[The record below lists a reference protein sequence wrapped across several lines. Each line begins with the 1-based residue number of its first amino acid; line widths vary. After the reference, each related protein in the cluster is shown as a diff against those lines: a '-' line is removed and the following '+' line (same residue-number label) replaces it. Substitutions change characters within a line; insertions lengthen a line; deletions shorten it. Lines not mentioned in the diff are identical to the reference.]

1 MLIFPAPMSLFDD
14 MELGFVQPAMSDEEI
29 LEADLAV
36 TDTANYEG
44 ERCGLC
50 MDLIID
56 RGVLDCCQH
65 WFCFTCIDNWA
76 TITNLCPLCQSEF
89 HLITCVPVYDTTGS
103 SKSEEEPVSRED
115 DWSVEGKNNTLSFQS
130 YYIDENAVVCLDGDG
145 CKVRSGSTSA
155 EDDSCLD
162 TSIAC
167 DSCDIWYHAS
177 CVGFDPEGTLENT
190 WLCPRCVAHQ
200 RLASLQESGNLCPG
214 NVGCDYMVEDALCG
228 KVSVA
233 VADAGET
240 AIVVSMVPRDLQTEM
255 QNESPLNVEV
265 DEAIK
270 GESVVLVSDAD
281 IRKVETETVE
291 NRATDP
297 ESATQNVAL
306 SLSQDTFSVMPPT
319 SFAFSELKPS
329 NDENAAKEPSTSGSQ
344 DVVGKLF
351 SESHLGMKTSEWQ
364 NTDLTKIETE
374 DATNNQTG
382 RDASQ
387 TTLMEDSALDVYNTA
402 AGAEKVPATQI
413 GAKRQH
419 MNSCVAMPV
428 IGDAAEPEAE
438 IETEVVPKKRRAED
452 EVEVGCFKDQTDTL
466 VSDDTKKCTILT
478 EVVDK
483 LSNNQET
490 PPDIM
495 NIVKGTER
503 KSSIT
508 DKPSARGENAGG
520 LRIKK
525 IMRTAGKDKESSN
538 VVQKLRKEIR
548 EAVRDKSSK
557 DLEENLFDAKLLAA
571 FRAVI
576 AGPRVEPDQKLSP
589 LAVKTKKSLLQK
601 GKVRESL
608 TKKIY
613 RTSNGRRKRAW
624 DRDCAVEFW
633 KYRCMTGTKPEKIET
648 LKSVLDLLRGNSTN
662 LEIMQ
667 EPDQPSA
674 DSILSRLYLADT
686 SVLPRKDDIK
696 PLSYLEGDSELKKE
710 QIIPGGKSVDHA
722 VKSVESNKDAYN
734 SGSSAKHGKV
744 PSSKHN
750 ASDSKV
756 PGKRPERSSVS
767 HMNSSNCGRW
777 KDMVSESDDLKRD
790 KRKWALEILARK
802 TASAGKGA
810 TSDEHED
817 NAIPKGNFPLLAQL
831 PKDMRPVLASTR
843 HNKVPKSVRQKQLYR
858 LTEHFLRNANL
869 QTICRTA
876 ETELAVADAINIERE
891 AADQSNSKLVY
902 LNLCSQEIKRCTE
915 YCKSSGTIEPPPP
928 SPLAV
933 PTEKPEQGTEEY
945 SDPEVEV
952 ALRAAGLLSDSPP
965 NTPSLTIGVPGEEK
979 DPSAEAGVVC
989 DKVTEAGRDS
999 KIEIYGQFEH
1009 NLGDTDYVGNGS
1021 MKVSEQPEEEEGS
1034 SKMKGVFS
1042 SSNPE
1047 NLDHAFDVEP
1057 SGVPLSECCECA
1069 RMRTSPVED
1078 VGNECSDSH
1087 KWSCDHVGE
1096 LPSVRKCEELCGPD
1110 IEPLMKK
1117 LSVRIG
1123 GTECDLTD
1131 TESRNGIAVPGD
1143 VKTCEPS
1150 QEVEQSDGVM
1160 MHHKSSG
1167 RNESSSISQD
1177 GKFEKEDREK
1187 HDKEWSDDAES
1198 IKRKVE
1204 AYIKEHI
1211 RPLCKSG
1218 VISVEQYR
1226 WAAAKSVEKVMKY
1239 HHKAKNANFLIK
1251 EGEKVKRL
1259 AEQYVEASQQR
1270 EKIDPS

>member
-1 MLIFPAPMSLFDD
+1 MSLFDD
-14 MELGFVQPAMSDEEI
+14 MELGLATPAMSDEEI
-29 LEADLAV
+29 LEADLI
-36 TDTANYEG
+36 TTQDTANFEG

-89 HLITCVPVYDTTGS
+89 QLITCVPVYDTVGS
-103 SKSEEEPVSRED
+103 NKFEEEQGSRED
-115 DWSVEGKNNTLSFQS
+115 DWCVEGKNNTLSFPS
-130 YYIDENAVVCLDGDG
+130 YYIDENAVVCLDGDD
-145 CKVRSGSTSA
+145 CKVRSGSASA
-155 EDDSCLD
+155 EGDSYLD

-177 CVGFDPEGTLENT
+177 CVGFDPEGTSENT

-200 RLASLQESGNLCPG
+200 MQNDLSLASLQESGNIWCPG
-214 NVGCDYMVEDALCG
+214 NVGRDYMVDDALCG

-240 AIVVSMVPRDLQTEM
+240 AIVVSMVQRDLQIEM
-255 QNESPLNVEV
+255 PNENPLNVEV
-265 DEAIK
+265 DEAIRR
-270 GESVVLVSDAD
+270 ESMALVADAN

-297 ESATQNVAL
+297 EPATQNVVL
-306 SLSQDTFSVMPPT
+306 SLSQDTCSVIPPA
-319 SFAFSELKPS
+319 SCAFSELKPN
-329 NDENAAKEPSTSGSQ
+329 NDENAANELSTSGCQ
-344 DVVGKLF
+344 DVIGKLF
-351 SESHLGMKTSEWQ
+351 SKSNLGMKTSEWQ
-364 NTDLTKIETE
+364 NTDGTKIETD

-382 RDASQ
+382 QDFSQ
-387 TTLMEDSALDVYNTA
+387 TTVMEDSTLDANNTA
-402 AGAEKVPATQI
+402 PDAEKVPAIQTC
-413 GAKRQH
+413 AKRKH
-419 MNSCVAMPV
+419 TSSRAMHV
-428 IGDAAEPEAE
+428 IGDTAVPKAE
-438 IETEVVPKKRRAED
+438 IKTEVVPKKRRLE
-452 EVEVGCFKDQTDTL
+452 ENVEVDCFEDQTDTL
-466 VSDDTKKCTILT
+466 VSDDTKKSTILAD
-478 EVVDK
+478 VADK
-483 LSNNQET
+483 FSNNQET

-495 NIVKGTER
+495 NIVKGTGR
-503 KSSIT
+503 KSSAT
-508 DKPSARGENAGG
+508 DKTSARGENAGG

-525 IMRTAGKDKESSN
+525 IMRTAGKDEEKSIL
-538 VVQKLRKEIR
+538 VQKLRKEIR
-548 EAVRDKSSK
+548 EAVQNKSSK
-557 DLEENLFDAKLLAA
+557 DLEENLVDAKLLAA

-576 AGPRVEPDQKLSP
+576 AGPRVEPVEKLTP
-589 LAVKTKKSLLQK
+589 LAVKAKKSLLQK

-613 RTSNGRRKRAW
+613 GSSNGRRKRAW
-624 DRDCAVEFW
+624 DRDCEVEFW
-633 KYRCMTGTKPEKIET
+633 KYRCMRATKPEKIET
-648 LKSVLDLLRGNSTN
+648 LKSVLGLLRGNSTN

-667 EPDQPSA
+667 EPDQPSS

-696 PLSYLEGDSELKKE
+696 PLSYLEVDSEQKKE
-710 QIIPGGKSVDHA
+710 QIIPGGRSVDHGI
-722 VKSVESNKDAYN
+722 K
-734 SGSSAKHGKV
+734 G

-750 ASDSKV
+750 APVSKV
-756 PGKRPERSSVS
+756 PARRPEGSSVS
-767 HMNSSNCGRW
+767 HLNSSNCGKG
-777 KDMVSESDDLKRD
+777 KDMVSKSDDLKRD

-802 TASAGKGA
+802 TASAGTGA

-817 NAIPKGNFPLLAQL
+817 NAILKGNFPLLAQL

-869 QTICRTA
+869 QTLCRTA

-891 AADQSNSKLVY
+891 VADRSNSKLVY
-902 LNLCSQEIKRCTE
+902 INLCSQEIMHCAE
-915 YCKSSGTIEPPPP
+915 NSKSSGAIEPTSL

-965 NTPSLTIGVPGEEK
+965 NTPSLTIGVLGEEK
-979 DPSAEAGVVC
+979 VPSAEAGEEVHDNITQAGC
-989 DKVTEAGRDS
+989 DSETD
-999 KIEIYGQFEH
+999 IYGEFEN
-1009 NLGDTDYVGNGS
+1009 NLGDKDDFGNGPV
-1021 MKVSEQPEEEEGS
+1021 KVPEQPEEEEGL
-1034 SKMKGVFS
+1034 SKTEGVFL
-1042 SSNPE
+1042 SSNSE
-1047 NLDHAFDVEP
+1047 NLDHALDSKP
-1057 SGVPLSECCECA
+1057 SEVSLSECCECA
-1069 RMRTSPVED
+1069 SIRTSPEED
-1078 VGNECSDSH
+1078 VGNEPSDSH
-1087 KWSCDHVGE
+1087 KFSCGHVGE
-1096 LPSVRKCEELCGPD
+1096 LPSVRECEELYGPD
-1110 IEPLMKK
+1110 KEPLMNK
-1117 LSVRIG
+1117 LSVGVG

-1131 TESRNGIAVPGD
+1131 KESRNGIGIPGD

-1150 QEVEQSDGVM
+1150 REVEQSAGVFT
-1160 MHHKSSG
+1160 HHKSSG
-1167 RNESSSISQD
+1167 GKKSSSKQ
-1177 GKFEKEDREK
+1177 EDRENR
-1187 HDKEWSDDAES
+1187 DRERSDDTES

-1226 WAAAKSVEKVMKY
+1226 WAVAKSVEKVMKY

-1270 EKIDPS
+1270 GKTDPL